1 MSENSLKKQTK
12 EQSQGLL
19 QNFWYAVEASP
30 QVTSQP
36 TQLTL
41 MGKDYVLYRD
51 SKGKAIALDNQ
62 CPHRGA
68 SLALGWTDG
77 DCIRCPYHGW
87 KFESDGGCSHI
98 PADAPNT
105 RIPARAK
112 VTSYPVQERYGIVW
126 IFVGDVTLPAAQ
138 RPSLP
143 EFPQFDNPERPPTY
157 SEFTFDG
164 HYTRSIEILMD
175 ASHPPFVHKGA
186 LGKPKDASKVQVNRY
201 TIDETE
207 WGFTARMDVKVNRLN
222 GINRFIFDQDDPD
235 AYKTYAFGLPN
246 LNHTS
251 IKFGKLQLESL
262 MFSVPVSDTKTIV
275 KAVNLRGFM
284 NNIPIVSDFLDYH
297 VAKVGNKILAEDEVI
312 VRQQTPQPVPYQN
325 SRSEL
330 LVASDAT
337 MMAYRKLL
345 RKYSQAK
352 AFPEG
357 LKPSNGQS
365 SPSENH
371 ISTSV

>member
-1 MSENSLKKQTK
+1 MFNERSNDKN
-12 EQSQGLL
+12 GLL
-19 QNFWYAVEASP
+19 NNFWYAVEASP
-30 QVTSQP
+30 CVTQKP
-36 TQLTL
+36 TELTL
-41 MGKDYVLYRD
+41 MGKKYVLYRD
-51 SKGKAIALDNQ
+51 SKGNAIALDNQ

-68 SLALGWTDG
+68 SLSLGWTEN

-87 KFESDGGCSHI
+87 KFESDGHCVNI

-105 RIPARAK
+105 QIPKRAS
-112 VTSYPVQERYGIVW
+112 VVSYPVQERYGIVW
-126 IFVGDVTLPAAQ
+126 LFVGDINLPPAQ

-143 EFPQFDNPERPPTY
+143 EFPQFDNPDRAPTY
-157 SEFTFDG
+157 SEFSFDG
-164 HYTRSIEILMD
+164 HYTRCIEILMD

-201 TIDETE
+201 SVEETE

-222 GINRFIFDQDDPD
+222 GINRFIFDQDDAD

-262 MFSVPVSDTKTIV
+262 MFSVPVSEHKTVV

-284 NNIPIVSDFLDYH
+284 NNTPLVSDLLDYH
-297 VAKVGNKILAEDEVI
+297 VAKVGNKILAEDEII

-345 RKYSQAK
+345 RKYAQSD
-352 AFPEG
+352 AFLER
-357 LKPSNGQS
+357 LSHS
-365 SPSENH
+365 DRT
-371 ISTSV
+371 STSV